1 MHFIHVLRPI
11 LKGRVL
17 KKMGQKGAGFNSRE
31 GGYIGIAG
39 GIASGCKIH
48 NNSQLAVP
56 TGTAQII

>member
-1 MHFIHVLRPI
+1 MDR
-11 LKGRVL
+11 LKVRVL